1 MLSVMERRTQA
12 ARSAATRERLLD
24 ATIECLVDLGWSGTS
39 TTEVVRRAG
48 VSRGAQVHH
57 YPTKEDLVLA
67 AVEHLVDRR
76 VDEYRAAFDQ
86 MAPGE
91 RTVGAAFDL
100 LWSTY
105 QGDTSAAWIEF
116 AVAAR
121 TDPALHARFTELARH
136 VQRTTLDIFIGM
148 FPETDADR
156 EFARVGLAFAFSM
169 LDGMALA
176 RLSGAEPHQL
186 DEVREIFNLVTAP
199 YFPLSALQAS
209 IPEEGAPE

>member
-1 MLSVMERRTQA
+1 MISAVIERRTQA

-24 ATIECLVDLGWSGTS
+24 ATIDCLVELGWAATS

-76 VDEYRAAFDQ
+76 IDEYQAAFAQ
-86 MAPGE
+86 MAPGA

-100 LWSTY
+100 LWANY
-105 QGDTSAAWIEF
+105 QGGTFEAWIEF

-121 TDPALHARFTELARH
+121 TSPALHTRFVELEQH
-136 VQRTTLDIFIGM
+136 IQQTTLDIFVRM
-148 FPETDADR
+148 FPETDADP
-156 EFARVGLAFAFSM
+156 EFARVGLMFAFSM
-169 LDGMALA
+169 LDGMAVR
-176 RLSGAEPHQL
+176 RLTGVDPREI
-186 DEVREIFNLVTAP
+186 DEVREIFKLVVAP
-199 YFPLSALQAS
+199 YFPLST
-209 IPEEGAPE
+209 PPEGAPQ